1 MSVAAA
7 KKKGFLFHRRKST
20 DFLRFR
26 CSVFGRLRLSVTK
39 VGAISEAVLTI
50 KERSLYSE
58 RDPVAVTA
66 ALYPGL
72 LGLARIL
79 HCPDSAEDWVQET
92 LIETLRRHPGYA
104 GIADPSAYARTVLLR
119 LVARGKVR
127 ARRLR
132 LGLDGDAALALVGAE
147 GPADVVGR
155 LTSDEMLASLPLR
168 QRACVYL
175 NVVCGFS
182 DRETAEA
189 LGCRASTVRSNVARA
204 LARLAREPAENEA

>member
-7 KKKGFLFHRRKST
+7 GKG
-20 DFLRFR
+20 
-26 CSVFGRLRLSVTK
+26 CSVFGWLRLLVTR
-39 VGAISEAVLTI
+39 VDAAPEAVLTI
-50 KERSLYSE
+50 QESSLTDE
-58 RDPVAVTA
+58 RDPIAITA
-66 ALYPGL
+66 AVYPGL
-72 LGLARIL
+72 IGLARIL
-79 HCPDSAEDWVQET
+79 RCPDSAEDWVQET

-104 GIADPSAYARTVLLR
+104 GIADPRAYTRTVLLR

-132 LGLDGDAALALVGAE
+132 LGLDGDAALALIGAE
-147 GPADVVGR
+147 DPPDVVGR
-155 LTSDEMLASLPLR
+155 LSGDEMLARLPLR

-182 DRETAEA
+182 DSETAEV

-204 LARLAREPAENEA
+204 LARLARESAQNGD